1 LKTGHRIIRIATKN
15 FTEQLIL
22 GEMMAQ
28 LIETKTDLIVERRFN
43 LGGTM
48 ICHGALVNGE
58 IDLYAEYTG
67 TGLTA
72 ILKHPVISD
81 PEEALNHVTKAYHE
95 RFDAQ
100 WLKPFGFN
108 NTYAIAVRETDAKK
122 NKWNRISD
130 LGNTAIELRAGF
142 TAEFAERPDGYPGLR
157 QIYGLQ
163 FGEVRDFDP
172 ALMYEAIAKG
182 KVDVICAFATDARI
196 AAYNLKPLKDDR
208 NFFPPYHAAPVIR
221 EEIMKTHPKLGD
233 VLSLF
238 GGLIDN
244 ATMQRLNFEVDGKKR
259 RTAEVVEEFL
269 KAKGIL

>member
-1 LKTGHRIIRIATKN
+1 MKSGNKVVRIGTKN
-15 FTEQLIL
+15 FTEQIIL

-72 ILKHPVISD
+72 ILKHPVIPD
-81 PEEALNHVTKAYHE
+81 PEEALNHVTRAYHE

-108 NTYAIAVRETDAKK
+108 NTYALTVREADAKK
-122 NKWNRISD
+122 NQWNRISD
-130 LGNTAIELRAGF
+130 LVNMAMEMRAGF

-157 QIYGLQ
+157 RIYGLR

-172 ALMYEAIAKG
+172 ALMYEAVVKG
-182 KVDVICAFATDARI
+182 EVDVVCAFATDGRI
-196 AAYNLKPLKDDR
+196 AAYHLVPLKDDL

-221 EEIMKTHPKLGD
+221 ENILKTHPKLGD

-259 RTAEVVEEFL
+259 KTAEMVEEFL